1 MTESQSRY
9 SIVER
14 LTKKK
19 LEIMTDKEKMN
30 TDKIKLEKELALSE
44 SK

>member
-30 TDKIKLEKELALSE
+30 TDKNKTRKRISFIRI
-44 SK
+44 